1 LYNFSYSNFSIKRG
15 DETHIAMKHVAL
27 ITLIFFFLDCSAQNP
42 NKNFEKLLKEMSEQY
57 AEKNYQKSYNLALK
71 VLEIDSKNLSALH
84 CKLFSAFEIK
94 KSDACIE
101 AADAIIVTIDRST
114 LFPYLEE
121 DSKKRQLLRFAY
133 NLKAWITY
141 EKSDNKT
148 VLEKALEN
156 INTALSI
163 TSPIDTDEYMNAYLD
178 TKVRILLKL
187 NRNNEAYSTARIA
200 LKSDPYF
207 SDLRD
212 IKESEGYK
220 NYLTQLN
227 ISGWGKYQKGN
238 ETETA
243 IEALRR
249 YENFINLYAKDE
261 GEEVKLYHQIEWEK
275 EKFKK
280 KEIEEVEKKLNFKF
294 PEDYIDFVTKYG
306 NFKINEGYSL
316 LRPHEITRLSDALKT
331 EWNVNLEKKCNAAQ
345 RDNLSNLI
353 CFATGEEDRQD
364 IWYFCFSAKTLHPA
378 TQFMDVIQYNQ
389 DDWWH
394 LTETPQYKYEHKRGG
409 FDLYI
414 SALVDKLIV
423 DIIEE

>member
-1 LYNFSYSNFSIKRG
+1 
-15 DETHIAMKHVAL
+15 MKNVFL
-27 ITLIFFFLDCSAQNP
+27 ITLIFYFLDCSAQNP
-42 NKNFEKLLKEMSEQY
+42 NKNFEKILKEMSVHY
-57 AEKNYQKSYNLALK
+57 TDKNYQKSYNLALK

-94 KSDACIE
+94 QSDACIE
-101 AADAIIVTIDRST
+101 AADAIIAVIDRST

-121 DSKKRQLLRFAY
+121 DSRKRQLLRFAY
-133 NLKAWITY
+133 NLKAWISY
-141 EKSDNKT
+141 EKSENKA

-163 TSPIDTDEYMNAYLD
+163 TSPIDKDEYMNAYMD

-200 LKSDPYF
+200 LKSDPLF
-207 SDLRD
+207 RDLRD

-227 ISGWGKYQKGN
+227 ISGWGKYQKGI

-243 IEALRR
+243 IEAFRR
-249 YENFINLYAKDE
+249 YENFIKLYAKDE
-261 GEEVKLYHQIEWEK
+261 GEEVEFYHQIEWKK

-280 KEIEEVEKKLNFKF
+280 KEIEEVEKKLNIKF
-294 PEDYIDFVTKYG
+294 PKEYIDFVTKYG
-306 NFKINEGYSL
+306 NFSISGGYFL
-316 LRPHEITRLSDALKT
+316 LKPHEIIRLSDALKT
-331 EWNVNLEKKCNAAQ
+331 EWNVDIEKKCNAAQ
-345 RDNLSNLI
+345 RDNLRNLI
-353 CFATGEEDRQD
+353 CFGTGEEGSQD
-364 IWYFCFSAKTLHPA
+364 IWYYCFSMKTLHPT
-378 TQFMDVIQYNQ
+378 TQFMDVIEYNQ

-394 LTETPQYKYEHKRGG
+394 LTESPGYKYEHKRSG

-414 SALVDKLIV
+414 SELVDQLIN
-423 DIIEE
+423 DILED

>member
-1 LYNFSYSNFSIKRG
+1 
-15 DETHIAMKHVAL
+15 MKNVFL

-42 NKNFEKLLKEMSEQY
+42 KRNFEKILKEMSEHY
-57 AEKNYQKSYNLALK
+57 TDKNYQKSYNLALK

-94 KSDACIE
+94 QSDACIE
-101 AADAIIVTIDRST
+101 AADAIITVIDRST

-133 NLKAWITY
+133 NLKAWISY

-156 INTALSI
+156 IDTALSI

-200 LKSDPYF
+200 LKSDPF
-207 SDLRD
+207 FRDLRD

-227 ISGWGKYQKGN
+227 ISGWGKYQKGI

-249 YENFINLYAKDE
+249 YENFIKLYAKDE
-261 GEEVKLYHQIEWEK
+261 GEEVEFYHKIEWKK

-294 PEDYIDFVTKYG
+294 PKEYIDFVTKYG
-306 NFKINEGYSL
+306 NFKINEGYFL
-316 LRPHEITRLSDALKT
+316 LRPYEITRLSDALKT
-331 EWNVNLEKKCNAAQ
+331 EWNLNLEKKCNATQ
-345 RDNLSNLI
+345 RDNLHNLI
-353 CFATGEEDRQD
+353 CFATGEEGRQD
-364 IWYFCFSAKTLHPA
+364 IWYFCFSAKTLHPV

-394 LTETPQYKYEHKRGG
+394 LTETPQYVYEHKRSG

-414 SALVDKLIV
+414 SELVDQLIN
-423 DIIEE
+423 DILED

>member
-1 LYNFSYSNFSIKRG
+1 
-15 DETHIAMKHVAL
+15 MKNVAL
-27 ITLIFFFLDCSAQNP
+27 ITLIFFFFDCSAQNP
-42 NKNFEKLLKEMSEQY
+42 NKNIEKLLKEMSEHY
-57 AEKNYQKSYNLALK
+57 TDKNYQKSYSLALK
-71 VLEIDSKNLSALH
+71 VLQIDSKNLSALH

-101 AADAIIVTIDRST
+101 AADAIIAIIDRGT

-133 NLKAWITY
+133 NLKAWISY
-141 EKSDNKT
+141 EKSDNMT

-163 TSPIDTDEYMNAYLD
+163 TSPIDTDAYMNACMD

-187 NRNNEAYSTARIA
+187 NRHNEAFSTARIA

-220 NYLTQLN
+220 NYLAQLN
-227 ISGWGKYQKGN
+227 ISGWGRYQKGI

-261 GEEVKLYHQIEWEK
+261 GEEVKYYHQIEWNK

-294 PEDYIDFVTKYG
+294 PEEYTEFVTKYG
-306 NFKINEGYSL
+306 NFKINEGYFL
-316 LRPHEITRLSDALKT
+316 LQPDEITRLSDALKT

-345 RDNLSNLI
+345 RDNLNNLI
-353 CFATGEEDRQD
+353 CFATGEEGRQD
-364 IWYFCFSAKTLHPA
+364 IWYYCFSAKTRHPA
-378 TQFMDVIQYNQ
+378 TQFMDVIPYNQ

-394 LTETPQYKYEHKRGG
+394 LTETPSYVYEHKRSG

-414 SALVDKLIV
+414 SELVDQLIE